1 MNKLGSGGLLVAAI
15 GLIVVGAFLRLDLI
29 DWLIDAVG
37 FLFIA
42 SGVVLG
48 LVAII
53 RGLSGSKE
61 SSSTV

>member
-1 MNKLGSGGLLVAAI
+1 MNKLGSGGLFVAAI
-15 GLIVVGAFLRLDLI
+15 ALIVLGAFLRLDLI

-48 LVAII
+48 LIGLV
-53 RGLSGSKE
+53 GKLSGSKK
-61 SSSTV
+61 SSSSI